1 MNTSQNILGGLDNKL
16 KANQPG
22 LLSLFN
28 AAGIPTSDV
37 IKLRDLSTLR
47 KVCFEK
53 YLDACQILYPEYKAE
68 ASPIYL
74 FQNGFETTQE
84 KVDRLGIDADFNAK
98 YSSDALNFEHVTNET
113 VTLSYKHIL
122 KWVGYIAI
130 IIATLIALWYFYK
143 KMK

>member
-28 AAGIPTSDV
+28 EAGIPESEVT
-37 IKLRDLSTLR
+37 LRELEKLR
-47 KVCFEK
+47 KVCLEK
-53 YLDACQILYPEYKAE
+53 YLDACQILYPEYKPE

-84 KVDRLGIDADFNAK
+84 KIDRLGIDADFNAK
-98 YSSDALNFEHVTNET
+98 YSADALNFENVTSET
-113 VTLSYKHIL
+113 VILSYKHIL
-122 KWVGYIAI
+122 KWIGYIAI

>member
-1 MNTSQNILGGLDNKL
+1 MNTSQNILGGLENKVR
-16 KANQPG
+16 ANQPG

-28 AAGIPTSDV
+28 EAGIPESEVT
-37 IKLRDLSTLR
+37 LRELEKLR
-47 KVCFEK
+47 KVCLEK
-53 YLDACQILYPEYKAE
+53 YLDACQILYPEYKPE

-84 KVDRLGIDADFNAK
+84 KIDRLGIDADFNAK
-98 YSSDALNFEHVTNET
+98 YSADALNLENVTSET

-130 IIATLIALWYFYK
+130 IIATLFALWYFYK